1 VPLPRDEHSI
11 KLHTR
16 TLFMGYE
23 GAQAKNGLSRLA
35 GVEGPRYEDNEA
47 TLDDLKARITKTLAN
62 IKAAEFVIT
71 SSS

>member
-1 VPLPRDEHSI
+1 MKGRRPKTGP
-11 KLHTR
+11 
-16 TLFMGYE
+16 
-23 GAQAKNGLSRLA
+23 SRLA